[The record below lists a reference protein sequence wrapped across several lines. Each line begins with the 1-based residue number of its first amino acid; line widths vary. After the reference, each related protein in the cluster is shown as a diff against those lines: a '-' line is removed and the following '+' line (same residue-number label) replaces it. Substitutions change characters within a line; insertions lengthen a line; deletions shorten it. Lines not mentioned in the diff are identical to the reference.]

1 MDRRAAS
8 AAVGEMA
15 RTARRAL
22 ARTKTA
28 FPWCSWF
35 VVFVVC
41 LACSATE
48 AWGHSSIIVVH
59 HHSTM
64 EHHLAGGSATEAWPA
79 WLLARSERCAQTT
92 QAVIRASP
100 GIADSSAPPAAST
113 SRWFRP
119 CTAVRS
125 CHVGTVVS
133 ASGRSWK
140 SESLALRAMH
150 TTHKSCMSA
159 LTASSVC

>member
-41 LACSATE
+41 LAC
-48 AWGHSSIIVVH
+48 
-59 HHSTM
+59 
-64 EHHLAGGSATEAWPA
+64 SATEAWPA